1 MYQICEHCGII
12 CLILMEENIKETKK
26 LPEYI
31 LLQDIS
37 SWSEKKLAFDM
48 ALLLQV
54 HVKKGTKLLLFFTD
68 KNVAENKYTLKIS
81 KFIVVEDLIH

>member
-1 MYQICEHCGII
+1 MMIILFVSMNMMYMHQICEHCGII

-54 HVKKGTKLLLFFTD
+54 HVKKRNKTLALL
-68 KNVAENKYTLKIS
+68 
-81 KFIVVEDLIH
+81 H